1 MRREAAPSVASGCE
15 AQTQER
21 SSPMLAEHFE
31 SERRE
36 LGNRR
41 ALRVSKERSETE
53 VGLALAFVTIEVR
66 SKDLS

>member
-1 MRREAAPSVASGCE
+1 
-15 AQTQER
+15 
-21 SSPMLAEHFE
+21 MLAEYLA

-53 VGLALAFVTIEVR
+53 VGSALAFVTIEVR
-66 SKDLS
+66 SEDLF